1 MIALLVSFVALI
13 VYIAGTMLAA
23 AIAIMIWNF
32 LVEVVFDL

>member
-13 VYIAGTMLAA
+13 IYIVGTMLVA